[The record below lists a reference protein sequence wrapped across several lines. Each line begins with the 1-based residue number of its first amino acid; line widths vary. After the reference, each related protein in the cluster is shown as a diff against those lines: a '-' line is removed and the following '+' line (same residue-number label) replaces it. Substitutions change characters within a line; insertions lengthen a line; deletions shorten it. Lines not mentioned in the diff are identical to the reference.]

1 MHMAKKHKKSHAL
14 GSIRHYMPQ
23 KGWKRVVAM
32 TVIGLC
38 SIVCLWFVSD
48 WLSFVLTPTRDTYTF
63 ATSFST
69 KQARMLGNDWQ
80 ANYTALLDDLK
91 IRQFRLMSYWDE
103 GEKTRGTY
111 HFDELDWQMNE
122 AAKRGAKVS
131 LAIGLRQPRW
141 PECHEPDWAKSLPK
155 TEWKQALFDYTTAVV
170 KRYQHHPALE
180 SFQLENEALAWWFGD
195 CREQP
200 DAKRINEEFKLVKS
214 TTDKPI
220 WMSLSDQYGLSINEP
235 IPDAYGYSL
244 YLYVYNNV
252 IPGTYVNPSPPIWF
266 HRLRADIISAMH
278 HKPFFLHELQ
288 LEPWGPKEIKQLSEA
303 EQNIT
308 MSPKQIHYNLEYARK
323 IGFDQVYTWGSEWW
337 YWRKTHGSTQVW
349 ETIRSEINDSR
360 QTNYY

>member
-1 MHMAKKHKKSHAL
+1 MTGGKKRKQSRTPT
-14 GSIRHYMPQ
+14 RHYMPPR
-23 KGWKRVVAM
+23 GWKRNLMVAC
-32 TVIGLC
+32 VALCAGLL
-38 SIVCLWFVSD
+38 LWIASD
-48 WLSFVLTPTRDTYTF
+48 WLSFRLTPARETYTF

-103 GEKTRGTY
+103 GEGSRGQY
-111 HFDELDWQMNE
+111 NFADLDWQMNE

-141 PECHEPDWAKSLPK
+141 PECHEPTWAKTLGK
-155 TEWKQALFDYTTAVV
+155 DEWKQSLYSYIETVV
-170 KRYQHHPALE
+170 KRYQNHPALE

-200 DAKRINEEFKLVKS
+200 DANRIKEEFRLVKS
-214 TTDKPI
+214 ITMKPV
-220 WMSLSDQYGLSINEP
+220 WMSLSDQYGLSVNDP

-244 YLYVYNNV
+244 YLYVYNKV
-252 IPGTYVNPSPPIWF
+252 IPGTYANPSPPVWF
-266 HRLRADIISAMH
+266 HRLRASVIDAMH

-288 LEPWGPKEIKQLSEA
+288 LEPWGPEEIKKLSE
-303 EQNIT
+303 EQQNIT
-308 MSPKQIHYNLEYARK
+308 MSPEQIHYNLQFARK

-337 YWRKTHGSTQVW
+337 YWRKTHGSTTAW
-349 ETIRSEINDSR
+349 EAIRDEINDSR
-360 QTNYY
+360 Q